1 MTLSTFAQFEAEAKS
16 LGFDEVLERLWK
28 PDQVVGTHAHPYA
41 VSALV
46 AAGEMWL
53 GCEGRIRH
61 LQAGDRFTLEPGTPH
76 DERYGPQGA
85 TFWAARRN
93 PAD

>member
-1 MTLSTFAQFEAEAKS
+1 MTLSTFAQFETEARTQ
-16 LGFDEVLERLWK
+16 GFDEVLERLWM

-61 LQAGDRFTLEPGTPH
+61 LQAGDRFKLEPGTPH